1 MTNKGKK
8 TSGGQ
13 TPDVVPSPTAEGTEA
28 PAAGLPYDPQANPNW
43 VDVTGKAP
51 DDVGVDPQLT
61 EGHPGY
67 DETGPSELMPPERF
81 ADKPQQPKG
90 GA

>member
-1 MTNKGKK
+1 MTTK
-8 TSGGQ
+8 
-13 TPDVVPSPTAEGTEA
+13 PDKAAGECQPDKAPSPPAESA
-28 PAAGLPYDPQANPNW
+28 PAPATGLPYDPNANPNW

-67 DETGPSELMPPERF
+67 DDTGPSELMPPKRF
-81 ADKPQQPKG
+81 AENQPPKSDG
-90 GA
+90 